1 MTGGMIL
8 WDLGGNVNPDQLITA
23 RQYRKEH
30 KEHHGPLSR

>member
-23 RQYRKEH
+23 RQISSVQK
-30 KEHHGPLSR
+30 GA